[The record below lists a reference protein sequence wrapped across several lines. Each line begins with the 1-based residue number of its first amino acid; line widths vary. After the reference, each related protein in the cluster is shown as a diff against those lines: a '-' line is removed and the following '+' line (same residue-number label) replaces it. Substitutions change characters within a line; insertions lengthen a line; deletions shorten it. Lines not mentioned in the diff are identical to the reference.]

1 MRRIGINPA
10 KSASVYKSGP
20 PGRETGFAEI
30 CLPTFLAGYQVSEM
44 ATFRPSGSLS
54 VVGECIGD
62 FSLVENRCLFRPAC
76 SAIPNR
82 RYLHEEPGS
91 AVNILVL

>member
-10 KSASVYKSGP
+10 KSASVYKSGQ

-62 FSLVENRCLFRPAC
+62 FSLVEN
-76 SAIPNR
+76 PNR

-91 AVNILVL
+91 VVNILVL